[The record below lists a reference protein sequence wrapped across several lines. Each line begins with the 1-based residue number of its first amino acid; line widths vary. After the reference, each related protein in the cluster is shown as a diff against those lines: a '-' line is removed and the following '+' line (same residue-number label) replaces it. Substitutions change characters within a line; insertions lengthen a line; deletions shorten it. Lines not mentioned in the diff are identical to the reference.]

1 MESVLASLVKL
12 DGPGT
17 WFPYALVPRPLPDFI
32 PGECAITG
40 EIQVLLY
47 VTDDAKIEAKYK
59 YSAKEAGWKLKGGKN
74 DAN

>member
-12 DGPGT
+12 DGPGNN
-17 WFPYALVPRPLPDFI
+17 FPYALVPRPLPDFI

-47 VTDDAKIEAKYK
+47 VTEDAKIEAKYK
-59 YSAKEAGWKLKGGKN
+59 YSSKQAGWFLR
-74 DAN
+74 